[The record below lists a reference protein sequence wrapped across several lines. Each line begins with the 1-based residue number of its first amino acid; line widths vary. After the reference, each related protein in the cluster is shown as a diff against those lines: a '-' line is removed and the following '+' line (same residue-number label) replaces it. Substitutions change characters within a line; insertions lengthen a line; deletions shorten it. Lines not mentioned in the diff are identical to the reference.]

1 MLCYTCGAPVTLAQA
16 GYYRVHY
23 APGGGRCPASG
34 MTPDMALAS
43 KRSFEHRDRP
53 NYQTMTVVDDQDT
66 IVLHNRLVIDDMRTE
81 LWFTLQPHDVRR
93 LIAELTEIADKR
105 GL

>member
-1 MLCYTCGAPVTLAQA
+1 MICHLCGVLVTLAQA

-43 KRSFEHRDRP
+43 KRSFTDRD
-53 NYQTMTVVDDQDT
+53 NDQSTLTVIDDHDT
-66 IVLHNRLVIDDMRTE
+66 IQLHNRIDLGTIRTD
-81 LWFTLQPHDVRR
+81 LWFSVQPHDVRR